1 MPKVGLVARLERPPR
16 RKRRFKIVVGCVRVA
31 CLWAL
36 FRGTRWPAH
45 RWTDRAENCYGLG
58 NSVMSGPATD
68 ESVRWSTVPS
78 RMGGVLILLHLGD
91 RNSVGKSFCR
101 SDGD

>member
-1 MPKVGLVARLERPPR
+1 LPKVGLVARLERPPR

-45 RWTDRAENCYGLG
+45 RWTVVQKIVEVCEI
-58 NSVMSGPATD
+58 P
-68 ESVRWSTVPS
+68 
-78 RMGGVLILLHLGD
+78 
-91 RNSVGKSFCR
+91 
-101 SDGD
+101 